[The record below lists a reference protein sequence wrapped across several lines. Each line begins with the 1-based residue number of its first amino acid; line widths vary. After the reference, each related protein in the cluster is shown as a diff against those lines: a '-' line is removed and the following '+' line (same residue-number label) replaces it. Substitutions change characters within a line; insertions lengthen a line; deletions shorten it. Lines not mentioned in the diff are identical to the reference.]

1 VVLFEM
7 LTGTR
12 AFGGDDITD
21 TLANVLKVDP
31 DWQRLPADVP
41 PRIRQ
46 LIRACLQKNPKQR
59 IGDVQDAR
67 LALEGAFETAVPQTI
82 LPGVAEPRFVVAR
95 ALTWTLAAST
105 LGLGTVL
112 VMLWAPSR
120 PRPSEQPVR
129 LQAGLGADVSLLL
142 DQGAAAVLSPDGQL
156 LAFAAQASGSTDS
169 QLFVRRLNQLPAVAL
184 AGTEGARNP
193 FFSPDG
199 QWVAFFAGGK
209 LKKIATTG
217 GAAVT
222 LCDAPNGRG
231 GSWSDD
237 GTIVFSPNS
246 VRAVTLLRVPSAGGK
261 PEPAS
266 TLAQDETTHRW
277 PQVIGGGKALLYT
290 AARTQT
296 AWEEAK
302 LVVQP
307 LPTGAPRIVVQG
319 G

>member
-1 VVLFEM
+1 MSPEQARGRTVDKRADIWAFGVVLFEM

-82 LPGVAEPRFVVAR
+82 LPGVAEPRSVVAR

-129 LQAGLGADVSLLL
+129 LQAGLGADVSLLI
-142 DQGAAAVLSPDGQL
+142 G
-156 LAFAAQASGSTDS
+156 SGS
-169 QLFVRRLNQLPAVAL
+169 RRRAL
-184 AGTEGARNP
+184 A
-193 FFSPDG
+193 
-199 QWVAFFAGGK
+199 
-209 LKKIATTG
+209 
-217 GAAVT
+217 
-222 LCDAPNGRG
+222 
-231 GSWSDD
+231 
-237 GTIVFSPNS
+237 
-246 VRAVTLLRVPSAGGK
+246 
-261 PEPAS
+261 
-266 TLAQDETTHRW
+266 
-277 PQVIGGGKALLYT
+277 
-290 AARTQT
+290 
-296 AWEEAK
+296 
-302 LVVQP
+302 
-307 LPTGAPRIVVQG
+307 
-319 G
+319 